1 MAGLSVRALN
11 FGPVVSYLVAG
22 LPGFK
27 PEFFGS
33 EPNVI
38 ITILQ
43 AYIQLVAPHGTA
55 PCCLP
60 CKGNILLFYQ
70 GAKRITQR
78 VIPTPSGLT
87 RLPDKLKSLLIVT
100 S

>member
-1 MAGLSVRALN
+1 
-11 FGPVVSYLVAG
+11 
-22 LPGFK
+22 
-27 PEFFGS
+27 
-33 EPNVI
+33 
-38 ITILQ
+38 
-43 AYIQLVAPHGTA
+43 LVAPHGTA